1 MDNIYNLIENT
12 EDVNKKFENEEVL
25 KKIKE
30 DVIKK
35 FAEYQKTMAFM
46 CADAPIEIL
55 CLPKQIEKILLSN
68 GLLRVYDLFNCD
80 FSKIKGLGEV
90 RIRELTTQLDK
101 FISML

>member
-12 EDVNKKFENEEVL
+12 DDVNKKLENEEVI

-30 DVIKK
+30 EVIKK
-35 FAEYQKTMAFM
+35 FAEYQKTLAFM

-55 CLPKQIEKILLSN
+55 CLPKPIEKILLSN

-80 FSKIKGLGEV
+80 FTKIEGLGEM
-90 RIRELTTQLDK
+90 RIGKLASHLDQ